1 MEKLPKGEQYGYLS
15 DGTKVIYEIEVGEPC
30 DLGFQRL
37 HRRVKKICEDYIPP
51 EPEDISKFD
60 SAKFALEAAS
70 GGKNTLIFDDLGIPS
85 VMVRIPRF
93 NWADV
98 VDGGE
103 DKPCSAFMVD
113 GDLLDYIYISKY
125 HNVIENG
132 RAYSLPGR
140 DPAHTITIDDA
151 REACERKGKGW
162 HLFTNAEW
170 SAISHWCMK
179 NGSVPRGNSH
189 WGLAYGATH
198 ERGILSPENELS
210 VTASARTLTG
220 SGPDSWTHD
229 GSPFGICDLNGNIF
243 DWVSGIRI
251 MDGEIQVIPDNDSA
265 LNVDEN
271 IKSRLWKAIDIN
283 GNLVDPGSPGTYKYD
298 GVNPGVDTKKVVM
311 VKGGSRL
318 STKLENIQY
327 TGRLTR
333 ESDYGYTFNM
343 FKDTLASVQPH
354 ILLKELGLF
363 PVDNPASNGIFF
375 IKNYG
380 ERVLARGGSWWD
392 NSPGWLWDFY
402 VRETRDFI
410 FPDIGFRAAYID
422 L

>member
-103 DKPCSAFMVD
+103 DKPCSAFMVN

-220 SGPDSWTHD
+220 SGPDS
-229 GSPFGICDLNGNIF
+229 
-243 DWVSGIRI
+243 
-251 MDGEIQVIPDNDSA
+251 
-265 LNVDEN
+265 
-271 IKSRLWKAIDIN
+271 SR
-283 GNLVDPGSPGTYKYD
+283 S
-298 GVNPGVDTKKVVM
+298 
-311 VKGGSRL
+311 
-318 STKLENIQY
+318 
-327 TGRLTR
+327 
-333 ESDYGYTFNM
+333 
-343 FKDTLASVQPH
+343 
-354 ILLKELGLF
+354 
-363 PVDNPASNGIFF
+363 
-375 IKNYG
+375 
-380 ERVLARGGSWWD
+380 
-392 NSPGWLWDFY
+392 
-402 VRETRDFI
+402 
-410 FPDIGFRAAYID
+410 
-422 L
+422 